1 MKDEH
6 NHDLM
11 PRVYQNSDPK
21 LQFIP
26 DHYWNRAIELR
37 YGHQSWKPTEIYKL
51 FCQEERGARRGQLT
65 FTRLFLKNK
74 LEAFL
79 KKKKM
84 QFQTG
89 STDGVRRPMDEQQT
103 QPGFILD
110 VERLVA
116 HHVRRHDG
124 ETSIATERSAAAG
137 DAVGDSA
144 IYSYT
149 SIGGT
154 MGN

>member
-11 PRVYQNSDPK
+11 PRVFRNSDPK

-37 YGHQSWKPTEIYKL
+37 YGHQSRKPAEIYEL
-51 FCQEERGARRGQLT
+51 FCREEMRALRGQLT
-65 FTRLFLKNK
+65 FTRVFLKNK

-79 KKKKM
+79 KKKKI
-84 QFQTG
+84 QLETG

-103 QPGFILD
+103 QPGFID

-124 ETSIATERSAAAG
+124 ETSMATERSAAAG
-137 DAVGDSA
+137 DTVDS
-144 IYSYT
+144 
-149 SIGGT
+149 GGS
-154 MGN
+154 GA

>member
-11 PRVYQNSDPK
+11 PRVFRRDPK

-37 YGHQSWKPTEIYKL
+37 YGHQSRKPAEIYEL
-51 FCQEERGARRGQLT
+51 FCREEMRALRGQLS
-65 FTRLFLKNK
+65 FTRVFLKNK

-84 QFQTG
+84 QLETG
-89 STDGVRRPMDEQQT
+89 STDDVRRPMDEQQT
-103 QPGFILD
+103 QPGFID

-116 HHVRRHDG
+116 HRVRRHDG
-124 ETSIATERSAAAG
+124 ETSMATERSAAAG
-137 DAVGDSA
+137 DTVD
-144 IYSYT
+144 Y
-149 SIGGT
+149 GGS
-154 MGN
+154 GA